1 MSEGNQP
8 EVVLNEF
15 GELSRKSRRE
25 LIAFGVDPDTAVIEH
40 IRTQSIPVVLDS
52 APVSPPAPVATPALT
67 VPPATPAA
75 PVVPPAPAA
84 PAAPP
89 APTAPAAPPAP
100 AAPAVPPAPAPVS
113 FSQLLQGDNDVR
125 SAAPVMPV
133 PVTPVPVMP
142 VPVAAPPVMPPPTM
156 ASPATA
162 ASPQAAPTTEA
173 SVFSPSLSRR
183 DMRNLRER
191 SETTSEIPIIFD
203 RADDETYDSLPQE
216 VVVAEEIL
224 PPAPSGDVVDAVVVI
239 DDETEPSSENAPQT
253 IAEATA
259 VTAIS
264 DAIASRRRSANRGD
278 ISIDRHEDSGEI
290 SGGFEQFSIST
301 MSTQST
307 GVIPTTGSALIL
319 PTLPEH
325 SPGAMASFSH
335 TGEIYLTGSIAL
347 PSSMGH
353 YGADFLS
360 LDTSEID
367 VISEDD
373 DIASNQDLAPIR
385 ASSAVSAY
393 STSNTVVTV
402 PSKFKDRLPLVLA
415 ITAAGLAVGVVA
427 LFITGY
433 VLGVF

>member
-40 IRTQSIPVVLDS
+40 IRTQSIPVVADS
-52 APVSPPAPVATPALT
+52 
-67 VPPATPAA
+67 PAA
-75 PVVPPAPAA
+75 SAVPS
-84 PAAPP
+84 APP
-89 APTAPAAPPAP
+89 AVVAPPE
-100 AAPAVPPAPAPVS
+100 VV
-113 FSQLLQGDNDVR
+113 
-125 SAAPVMPV
+125 
-133 PVTPVPVMP
+133 
-142 VPVAAPPVMPPPTM
+142 APPVPIVPPVAVAPPTVL
-156 ASPATA
+156 APA
-162 ASPQAAPTTEA
+162 QALPSTEA

-191 SETTSEIPIIFD
+191 SEATSEIPIMHD
-203 RADDETYDSLPQE
+203 RAESETSVSMPQTP
-216 VVVAEEIL
+216 VVAEQDIL
-224 PPAPSGDVVDAVVVI
+224 PTPSEQVVDSVVVI
-239 DDETEPSSENAPQT
+239 DDETGQSKESAPQT

-259 VTAIS
+259 STAIS
-264 DAIASRRRSANRGD
+264 EAIASRRRSGSRGD
-278 ISIDRHEDSGEI
+278 GEI
-290 SGGFEQFSIST
+290 NRRDDSSEILGDYEPFSISS

-307 GVIPTTGSALIL
+307 GVIPNTGSAFIL

-367 VISEDD
+367 VIAEDD
-373 DIASNQDLAPIR
+373 EIASNQDLAPIR

-427 LFITGY
+427 LFVSGY

>member
-40 IRTQSIPVVLDS
+40 IRTQSIPVVLDA
-52 APVSPPAPVATPALT
+52 APVSRTAPVATPALT
-67 VPPATPAA
+67 VPLATPAA
-75 PVVPPAPAA
+75 PVVPPVP
-84 PAAPP
+84 PAPP
-89 APTAPAAPPAP
+89 ASAAPSAPPAP
-100 AAPAVPPAPAPVS
+100 APLS
-113 FSQLLQGDNDVR
+113 FSQLLKGDDDVH
-125 SAAPVMPV
+125 SVPVVPV
-133 PVTPVPVMP
+133 PVVP
-142 VPVAAPPVMPPPTM
+142 VPVA
-156 ASPATA
+156 
-162 ASPQAAPTTEA
+162 SPQTAPTTEA

-216 VVVAEEIL
+216 VVVAEAIMA
-224 PPAPSGDVVDAVVVI
+224 PAPSGDVVDAVVVI
-239 DDETEPSSENAPQT
+239 DDDTEPSRENAPQT

-402 PSKFKDRLPLVLA
+402 PSKFKDRFPPVLA